1 MSREIKLNGG
11 EITVLKT
18 LGLTGTQVAGK
29 TLLERM
35 EGLETAEMLDTL
47 SGLIAMGYVLASK
60 VNVRTIEDVELSLF
74 RVNPSYSRDL
84 KDALS
89 PSTGRDER
97 RARRDRRG

>member
-60 VNVRTIEDVELSLF
+60 VNVRTIEDVERSLF

-89 PSTGRDER
+89 PGTGRDER

>member
-18 LGLTGTQVAGK
+18 LGFTGTQVAGK

-60 VNVRTIEDVELSLF
+60 VNVRTIEDVERSLF